1 MLKFLR
7 AIFLMIIAALLTGC
21 SYNYDNVSSENF
33 VTETIE
39 ITNNLD
45 EQYRVEYPE
54 KNGFPVQLFL
64 QVVKEL
70 RALWYTKCCCNCYLW
85 F

>member
-54 KNGFPVQLFL
+54 KNGFPVQLCVRSGIRNAVAIVIYGF
-64 QVVKEL
+64 K
-70 RALWYTKCCCNCYLW
+70 R
-85 F
+85 

>member
-1 MLKFLR
+1 
-7 AIFLMIIAALLTGC
+7 MIIAALLTGC

-54 KNGFPVQLFL
+54 KKRLSGPTFPPGGEGVACALVYEMLLQLSSMVL
-64 QVVKEL
+64 NDKSTKE
-70 RALWYTKCCCNCYLW
+70 